1 MTLIQ
6 HSHDFLTEPHGGAD
20 FMVRYRC
27 FYRFGGVVMTTAG
40 LKSSQRTKAIRV
52 SLRVSL
58 PLAMSALSLPTSQAS
73 TSNRVTDEAHFTEA
87 LGG

>member
-1 MTLIQ
+1 VTLIQ

-40 LKSSQRTKAIRV
+40 LKSSQRTKAMRV
-52 SLRVSL
+52 SF
-58 PLAMSALSLPTSQAS
+58 AS
-73 TSNRVTDEAHFTEA
+73 RDVRTLIANQPGVDVKTCD
-87 LGG
+87 G

>member
-1 MTLIQ
+1 VTLIQ

-20 FMVRYRC
+20 FMVRLPML
-27 FYRFGGVVMTTAG
+27 YRFGCVVMTTAG
-40 LKSSQRTKAIRV
+40 LKSSQRTKAI
-52 SLRVSL
+52 RVSL

-87 LGG
+87 SWGLSD

>member
-6 HSHDFLTEPHGGAD
+6 HSHDFSNRATWRRV
-20 FMVRYRC
+20 VRYRC
-27 FYRFGGVVMTTAG
+27 YRFGGVVMTTAG
-40 LKSSQRTKAIRV
+40 LKSSQRTNAM
-52 SLRVSL
+52 RVSL
-58 PLAMSALSLPTSQAS
+58 PFAMSALSLPTSQAS